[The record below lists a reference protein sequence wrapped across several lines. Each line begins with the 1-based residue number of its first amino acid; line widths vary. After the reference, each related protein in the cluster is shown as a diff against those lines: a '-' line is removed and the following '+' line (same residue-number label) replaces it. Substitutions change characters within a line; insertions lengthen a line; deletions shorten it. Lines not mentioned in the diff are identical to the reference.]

1 MIIEG
6 IVENLISS
14 AIGAIILFIGG
25 KLLNDYYYIGFN
37 FSNKK
42 DKGKGRQRKIEVYR
56 KLPWRHAYK
65 YAQVTAEKMR
75 DGKAKDLYKPTLI
88 VGIGR
93 GGAIYGSIFSYYM
106 KEAPLLAL
114 DRRYYYNSSG
124 ERVEDMYYPI
134 EVPEELLSR
143 VLLVAGEYHSGR
155 TMNKFK
161 ERLKE
166 LGAKEI
172 RTCILYYQTGLKNQV
187 GKPDYYGIKNRRDCL
202 MPWQEKQ
209 FLRTWKDREDA
220 ERREFTLKDSEM
232 SCLADGFFLMR
243 HASTDANIEDRFIGS
258 GSPNESINTKGK
270 LEARN
275 VGKYLKNTAGKVDI
289 IYCSPMKRC
298 VETALEV
305 SDEAGGE
312 IITDDRLIEVDF
324 GNWEGVRRV
333 DIPKKEYDRYE
344 SDANYQIPGSKDTY
358 NSNSA
363 RAKSFLDEMIANQ
376 TVHGKRVLVITHKT
390 IGRIMVQTIEGTAHL
405 HFRSI
410 PMENASLRRVSVQD
424 DKMSISY
431 YIKVMD

>member
-6 IVENLISS
+6 VVENLISS

-42 DKGKGRQRKIEVYR
+42 DKGRKRQRKIEVYR

-65 YAQVTAEKMR
+65 YAKVTAEKMR

-124 ERVEDMYYPI
+124 ER
-134 EVPEELLSR
+134 
-143 VLLVAGEYHSGR
+143 
-155 TMNKFK
+155 KFK

-172 RTCILYYQTGLKNQV
+172 RTCILYYQSGLKNQV
-187 GKPDYYGIKNRRDCL
+187 GKPDYYGIKKRRDCL

-243 HASTDANIEDRFIGS
+243 HASTDANVEDKFIGS
-258 GSPNESINTKGK
+258 GSPNESINAKGK

-275 VGKYLKNTAGKVDI
+275 VGKYLKNTVGKVDI

-358 NSNSA
+358 KSNSA
-363 RAKSFLDEMIANQ
+363 RAKSFLDEIIAHQ

-390 IGRIMVQTIEGTAHL
+390 IGRIIVQTIEGKAHL

-410 PMENASLRRVSVQD
+410 PMDNASLRRVSVQG